1 MQVVTSYA
9 ALKRMG
15 DAARA
20 EYLAERRARGM
31 SDTDIFREIGLSS
44 DEMRRA
50 RWFLMARGQADSTA
64 TARMPNICCDC
75 AVCDCEWILHGRP
88 VEGWEA
94 EPSGW
99 YRDGY
104 HVLKC
109 PLYVKMVRGKL

>member
-1 MQVVTSYA
+1 
-9 ALKRMG
+9 
-15 DAARA
+15 
-20 EYLAERRARGM
+20 
-31 SDTDIFREIGLSS
+31 
-44 DEMRRA
+44 
-50 RWFLMARGQADSTA
+50 
-64 TARMPNICCDC
+64 MPNICCDC

-94 EPSGW
+94 EPSGR